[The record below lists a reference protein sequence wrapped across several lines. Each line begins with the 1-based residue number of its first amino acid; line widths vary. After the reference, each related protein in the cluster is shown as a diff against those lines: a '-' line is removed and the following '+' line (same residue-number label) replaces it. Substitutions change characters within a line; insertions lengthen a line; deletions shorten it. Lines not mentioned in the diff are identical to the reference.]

1 MADARSLVARVFP
14 HNQVG
19 LALGKRGTTTILSV
33 YNLHLACLFPQH
45 GRGIK
50 HKRPIVLEQWQE
62 ARSKPH
68 RGLSFGLH
76 TVRWLRIINRTGP
89 YAYLSY
95 GSATTRRTS
104 SSSSLTLATS
114 STSSTA
120 YSPPAFACTGGRVS
134 PYCARTSGSSRD
146 TALRFD
152 CGRMWRNLVDARR
165 SGRRVLRDVEVRVLS
180 SASA

>member
-68 RGLSFGLH
+68 RGLSFGAASGPMAAH
-76 TVRWLRIINRTGP
+76 YQSHRAVRVAVLWVRNYSEDILKLFAQPN
-89 YAYLSY
+89 
-95 GSATTRRTS
+95 SA
-104 SSSSLTLATS
+104 
-114 STSSTA
+114 
-120 YSPPAFACTGGRVS
+120 F
-134 PYCARTSGSSRD
+134 
-146 TALRFD
+146 
-152 CGRMWRNLVDARR
+152 R
-165 SGRRVLRDVEVRVLS
+165 SGGLALPPIEVHVGGP
-180 SASA
+180 A